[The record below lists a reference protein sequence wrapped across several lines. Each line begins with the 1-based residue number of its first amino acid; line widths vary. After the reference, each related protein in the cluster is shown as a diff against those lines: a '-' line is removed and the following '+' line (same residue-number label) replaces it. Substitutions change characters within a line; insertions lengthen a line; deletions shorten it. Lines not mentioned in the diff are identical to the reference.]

1 MNLSRDHVLVAKKSF
16 RYFLLLGR
24 RASPSY
30 ILYLFRPSDLTRATP
45 WAMKVKKYTLYGSS
59 QNSAPFDF
67 DICLEK
73 AWKEAFKPYLQSQ
86 FWKKTLRVCL
96 LNVSIDKVNL
106 PV

>member
-1 MNLSRDHVLVAKKSF
+1 MFSSQKKSF
-16 RYFLLLGR
+16 WYCLLLGR

-45 WAMKVKKYTLYGSS
+45 WAIKVKKYTLYGPS
-59 QNSAPFDF
+59 QNRAPFDF
-67 DICLEK
+67 DIFLKK
-73 AWKEAFKPYLQSQ
+73 ACKAPFKPYLQSQ

>member
-1 MNLSRDHVLVAKKSF
+1 MFSSQKKTSGISCCWEGGH
-16 RYFLLLGR
+16 RLN
-24 RASPSY
+24 

-67 DICLEK
+67 DIFLEK
-73 AWKEAFKPYLQSQ
+73 ACKEAFKPYLQSQ